1 MRDSTDGRHAAI
13 HREIA
18 AALADLVPADPAIP
32 PHPYL
37 RRHLAEHA
45 AEGNVLDDDHV
56 PPALLAWETSS
67 EVRRLLA
74 TDDDRSDRRQW
85 LHAWAMLEPFARHTD
100 PVSRL
105 TSLRLSHYAA
115 ASLPQ
120 SRARQTEPP
129 QTFNATPV
137 TPLWSHYASP
147 VPAWTATPSDVTSLA
162 AVESADGTATAVAAG
177 DKDGML
183 RILRPDGSL
192 SHAPIEVHR
201 GAISHLVPLKG
212 GLIITAGTDGCVAA
226 VDAVHGQLIR
236 KVIVC
241 REHTWVS
248 SLTAYQATGH
258 LPLLLAAFSDGHVA
272 AFDPGR
278 FQIHELALPE
288 LLDSSAVMCSV
299 QMPDGHACLLFTQRG
314 TVNCFDGHTVSLH
327 SRHTARVR
335 ALLPMPQ
342 AGQYAVA
349 DEDGH
354 VSLYD
359 LTSTAVD
366 TAPIATARHA
376 APVTSLLVT
385 SLDQQPALVS
395 AAGDGT
401 VRLWQI
407 PSLKP
412 VEGALHAHTAPVTA
426 MTQLDGT
433 GRRRLL
439 TAGADRIVRS
449 WPVDRQSFALAP
461 KAWNHITASALSPA
475 PSRLLAAARASR
487 IVVRDL
493 ATNRHRTLLKGRK
506 VTALAWP
513 RQHGRLLLAAA
524 LNDNSIVCA
533 DLVTK
538 RQTGPVLRGH
548 YLPINALVALQGAQ
562 GELLA
567 SGSADG
573 RVCVWDLEA
582 GDLLADF
589 GHHKL
594 SVRCLATH
602 RSGSGALLASGGSD
616 GAVRVWDVD
625 GLGQKGRT
633 IRCDQD
639 IINDL
644 AFVPW
649 HDGELLIAS
658 AGQDGT
664 LKLWDVETGRLTD
677 ELTLTD
683 GELGAVTALRLPMGR
698 TALAVASQTSIHLWD
713 ATADRHLLRIVTGA
727 PLRTLKTVPDPDG
740 AASSI
745 LLASGEAGT
754 MAFRLHH
761 DQL

>member
-1 MRDSTDGRHAAI
+1 MSESADSRHTAI

-18 AALADLVPADPAIP
+18 AALAGLVHADPTIP

-45 AEGNVLDDDHV
+45 ADGHVLDDAHV

-74 TDDDRSDRRQW
+74 TDGNRSERRQW
-85 LHAWAMLEPFARHTD
+85 LQAWAMVEQFARHAD

-105 TSLRLSHYAA
+105 TSLQLSHYAA
-115 ASLPQ
+115 ASP
-120 SRARQTEPP
+120 SRAGAEPVAPP
-129 QTFNATPV
+129 QTFNASPV

-147 VPAWTATPSDVTSLA
+147 VPAWTTTPSDVASLA
-162 AVESADGTATAVAAG
+162 TVENANGTATAIAVG
-177 DKDGML
+177 DKAGTL
-183 RILRPDGSL
+183 RLLRLDGSL
-192 SHAPIEVHR
+192 AHAPIDVHQ
-201 GAISHLVPLKG
+201 GAISHLMALRG
-212 GLIITAGTDGCVAA
+212 GLIITGGTDGCVAA

-236 KVIVC
+236 KVVMC
-241 REHTWVS
+241 RERTWVS
-248 SLTAYQATGH
+248 SLTAYQPSGH
-258 LPLLLAAFSDGHVA
+258 LPFLLAAFSDGHIR

-278 FQIHELALPE
+278 FQTHALRLPE
-288 LLDSSAVMCSV
+288 LQDSSAVLCSV

-314 TVNCFDGHTVSLH
+314 TVNCFDGHTASLH
-327 SRHTARVR
+327 SRHPARVR

-342 AGQYAVA
+342 EGQYAVA
-349 DEDGH
+349 DEDGN

-359 LTSTAVD
+359 LTATAGEP
-366 TAPIATARHA
+366 APIATAHHA
-376 APVTSLLVT
+376 APVTALLVT
-385 SLDQQPALVS
+385 FLDQRPALVS

-401 VRLWQI
+401 LRLWEI
-407 PSLKP
+407 PNLKP
-412 VEGALHAHTAPVTA
+412 IEGALPAHTAPVTA
-426 MTQLDGT
+426 MTRLEHE
-433 GRRRLL
+433 GRDRLF
-439 TAGADRIVRS
+439 TAGADRIVRTWS
-449 WPVDRQSFALAP
+449 VDRQTFKLAS

-475 PSRLLAAARASR
+475 PARLLAAARASR
-487 IVVRDL
+487 IVVWDL

-513 RQHGRLLLAAA
+513 RRQGRLLLAAA
-524 LNDNSIVCA
+524 LSDNSIVCA
-533 DLVTK
+533 DLDAK
-538 RQTGPVLRGH
+538 QQTGPVLRGH
-548 YLPINALVALQGAQ
+548 FLPVNALVALSTGR
-562 GELLA
+562 GDLLA

-573 RVCVWDLEA
+573 RVCVWDPQTGEMLK
-582 GDLLADF
+582 DF
-589 GHHKL
+589 GQHKL
-594 SVRCLATH
+594 SVRCLATQH
-602 RSGSGALLASGGSD
+602 SAGRTLLASGGSD
-616 GAVRVWDVD
+616 GALRVWDVD
-625 GLGQKGRT
+625 DLSQYGRT

-649 HDGELLIAS
+649 HDGRLLIAS

-664 LKLWDVETGRLTD
+664 LKLWDVETGRAAS
-677 ELTLTD
+677 ELTLND
-683 GELGAVTALRLPMGR
+683 GELGAVTALRLPLER
-698 TALAVASQTSIHLWD
+698 TALAVAGRTSIHLWD

-727 PLRTLKTVPDPDG
+727 PLRTLKTVQDPDG

>member
-1 MRDSTDGRHAAI
+1 MRDSADSRHAAI

-18 AALADLVPADPAIP
+18 AALAGLVPTDPTIP

-45 AEGNVLDDDHV
+45 AEGNVLDDEHV

-67 EVRRLLA
+67 DVRRLLA
-74 TDDDRSDRRQW
+74 TDDNRSDRRQW
-85 LHAWAMLEPFARHTD
+85 LHAWAMLEPFARHAD

-115 ASLPQ
+115 ASLP
-120 SRARQTEPP
+120 RARAQQTAPP
-129 QTFNATPV
+129 RTFNASPV

-147 VPAWTATPSDVTSLA
+147 VPAWTTTPSDVTSLA
-162 AVESADGTATAVAAG
+162 AVESANGKATAIAVG
-177 DKDGML
+177 DKAGTL

-192 SHAPIEVHR
+192 AHAPIEVHR
-201 GAISHLVPLKG
+201 GAISHLMPLRG

-241 REHTWVS
+241 RERTWVS
-248 SLTAYQATGH
+248 SLTAYQPTGH
-258 LPLLLAAFSDGHVA
+258 LPLLLAAFSDGHVV

-278 FQIHELALPE
+278 FQTHPLALPE
-288 LLDSSAVMCSV
+288 LQDSSAVMCSV
-299 QMPDGHACLLFTQRG
+299 QMPDGHACLLFTQRD

-327 SRHTARVR
+327 SRHPARVR
-335 ALLPMPQ
+335 ALLPMPR

-359 LTSTAVD
+359 LTATAVD
-366 TAPIATARHA
+366 AAPIATARHA
-376 APVTSLLVT
+376 APVTNLLVT

-401 VRLWQI
+401 LRLWDI
-407 PSLKP
+407 PRLEPIEGSLP
-412 VEGALHAHTAPVTA
+412 AHTAPVTA
-426 MTQLDGT
+426 MTHLDGV
-433 GRRRLL
+433 GRNRLF

-449 WPVDRQSFALAP
+449 WPVDRQTFALSP

-475 PSRLLAAARASR
+475 PTRLLAAARASR
-487 IVVRDL
+487 IVVWDL

-513 RQHGRLLLAAA
+513 RQHERLLLAAA
-524 LNDNSIVCA
+524 LSDNSIVCA

-548 YLPINALVALQGAQ
+548 FLPINALVALSAVR

-573 RVCVWDLEA
+573 RVCVWDLQT
-582 GDLLADF
+582 GDKLEDF

-594 SVRCLATH
+594 SVRCLSTH
-602 RSGSGALLASGGSD
+602 QSEGRALLASGGSD
-616 GAVRVWDVD
+616 GAVRVWDVN
-625 GLGQKGRT
+625 GLRQIGRT

-649 HDGELLIAS
+649 HDGGLLIAS

-664 LKLWDVETGRLTD
+664 LKLWDVETGQRAD
-677 ELTLTD
+677 ELTLND
-683 GELGAVTALRLPMGR
+683 GELGAVTALRLPLDR
-698 TALAVASQTSIHLWD
+698 TALAVAGKTSIHLWD

-740 AASSI
+740 AASSV

>member
-1 MRDSTDGRHAAI
+1 MRDSTDSRHTAI
-13 HREIA
+13 HRDIA
-18 AALADLVPADPAIP
+18 AALAGLVPADPTIP

-45 AEGNVLDDDHV
+45 AEGNVLDDEHV

-74 TDDDRSDRRQW
+74 TEDNRSDRRQW
-85 LHAWAMLEPFARHTD
+85 LHAWARLEPFARHTD

-120 SRARQTEPP
+120 ARAKETAPP

-147 VPAWTATPSDVTSLA
+147 VPAWAATPSDVTSLT
-162 AVESADGTATAVAAG
+162 AVESANGKVKAIAAG
-177 DKDGML
+177 DKGGTL
-183 RILRPDGSL
+183 RILRLDGSL
-192 SHAPIEVHR
+192 AHAPIEVHR
-201 GAISHLVPLKG
+201 GAISHLLPLRG

-226 VDAVHGQLIR
+226 VDAVHGRLIR
-236 KVIVC
+236 QVIVR

-248 SLTAYQATGH
+248 SLTAYHPTGH
-258 LPLLLAAFSDGHVA
+258 LPLLLAAFSDGHVV

-278 FQIHELALPE
+278 FQAHALALPE
-288 LLDSSAVMCSV
+288 LEDSSAVMCSV
-299 QMPDGHACLLFTQRG
+299 QMPDGHACLLFTQRD
-314 TVNCFDGHTVSLH
+314 TVNCFDGHTVSQH
-327 SRHTARVR
+327 SRHPARVR
-335 ALLPMPQ
+335 ALLPMPR

-359 LTSTAVD
+359 LTATAVG
-366 TAPIATARHA
+366 TAPLATARHA
-376 APVTSLLVT
+376 APVTNLHVT

-401 VRLWQI
+401 LRLWRI
-407 PSLKP
+407 PGLRPIEGSLP
-412 VEGALHAHTAPVTA
+412 AHTAPVTA
-426 MTQLDGT
+426 MTHVDVAGQN
-433 GRRRLL
+433 RLF
-439 TAGADRIVRS
+439 TAGADRVVRS
-449 WPVDRQSFALAP
+449 WPVDRQTFAQAP

-475 PSRLLAAARASR
+475 PRRLLAAARASR
-487 IVVRDL
+487 IVVWDL

-524 LNDNSIVCA
+524 LSDNSIVCA
-533 DLVTK
+533 DPVTK

-548 YLPINALVALQGAQ
+548 FLPVNALVALSAAR

-573 RVCVWDLEA
+573 RVCVWDLQT
-582 GDLLADF
+582 GGLLEDF
-589 GHHKL
+589 GHHRF

-602 RSGSGALLASGGSD
+602 QSGGRAFLASGGSD

-625 GLGQKGRT
+625 GLGQVGRS

-644 AFVPW
+644 AFVSW
-649 HDGELLIAS
+649 HDGGLLIAS

-677 ELTLTD
+677 ELALHD
-683 GELGAVTALRLPMGR
+683 GELGAVTALRLPLDR
-698 TALAVASQTSIHLWD
+698 TALAVAGRTSIHLWD
-713 ATADRHLLRIVTGA
+713 ATAGRHLLRIVTGA
-727 PLRTLKTVPDPDG
+727 PLRTLKTVSDPDG

>member
-1 MRDSTDGRHAAI
+1 MRDSADSRHAAI

-18 AALADLVPADPAIP
+18 AALAGLVPADPTIP

-45 AEGNVLDDDHV
+45 AEGNVLDDEHV

-74 TDDDRSDRRQW
+74 TDDNRSDRRQW
-85 LHAWAMLEPFARHTD
+85 LHAWAMLEPFARQAD

-120 SRARQTEPP
+120 AQAQQTAPP

-162 AVESADGTATAVAAG
+162 AVKSAKGKATAIAAG
-177 DKDGML
+177 DKAGTL
-183 RILRPDGSL
+183 RILRLDGSL
-192 SHAPIEVHR
+192 AHAPIEVHR
-201 GAISHLVPLKG
+201 GAISHLMPLRG

-241 REHTWVS
+241 RERTWVS
-248 SLTAYQATGH
+248 SLTAYQPTGQ
-258 LPLLLAAFSDGHVA
+258 LPLLLAAFSDGHVV

-278 FQIHELALPE
+278 FQTHTVALPE
-288 LLDSSAVMCSV
+288 LQDSSAVMCSV
-299 QMPDGHACLLFTQRG
+299 QMPDGHTCLLFTQRD
-314 TVNCFDGHTVSLH
+314 TVNCFDGHTASLH
-327 SRHTARVR
+327 SRHPARVR

-359 LTSTAVD
+359 LTTTPVD

-376 APVTSLLVT
+376 APVTNLLVT
-385 SLDQQPALVS
+385 SLDQQSALVS

-401 VRLWQI
+401 LRLWRI

-412 VEGALHAHTAPVTA
+412 IEGPLAAHTAPVTA
-426 MTQLDGT
+426 MTHLYGAGQ
-433 GRRRLL
+433 RLF

-449 WPVDRQSFALAP
+449 WPVDRQTFALAP

-475 PSRLLAAARASR
+475 PTRLLAAARASR
-487 IVVRDL
+487 IVVWDL
-493 ATNRHRTLLKGRK
+493 ATNTHRTLLKGRK

-524 LNDNSIVCA
+524 LSDNNIVCA

-548 YLPINALVALQGAQ
+548 FLPINSLVSLSAAR

-573 RVCVWDLEA
+573 RVCVWDLQT
-582 GDLLADF
+582 GDMLEDF

-602 RSGSGALLASGGSD
+602 QSGGRALLASGGSD

-625 GLGQKGRT
+625 GLRQIGRT

-644 AFVPW
+644 AFVSW
-649 HDGELLIAS
+649 HDGGLLIAS

-664 LKLWDVETGRLTD
+664 LKLWDVETGQPAD
-677 ELTLTD
+677 ELTLND
-683 GELGAVTALRLPMGR
+683 GELGAVTALRLPLER
-698 TALAVASQTSIHLWD
+698 TALAVAGKTSIHLWD